1 MFKPFQPGSYSFVVA
16 AVCIAGVVGIALIGG
31 KPKPPEAG
39 PADDDPFVAV
49 PTNVALAGTP
59 KFDAI
64 PFDGQAAFKHLEEL
78 CALGPRPSGSPAMV
92 AQRELIAKHFTALG
106 ATVERQTFRV
116 RHPVDGSAVEM
127 TNLIIVWNPQA
138 KERYLVCTHYDTRP
152 YPDQDRVNPK
162 GRFVGAN
169 DGGSS
174 SALLMELG
182 RHMDKLRGKNGVDF
196 VFFDG
201 EELVYSEKDQYFLG
215 SEYFARAYRNERPAH
230 RYRQGVLL
238 DMVGDANL
246 NIRQEQNSVRL
257 ARGVV
262 ADVWG
267 AAARLGVRE
276 FQQLAGP
283 TVRDDHLPLN
293 EIARIQ
299 TADIIDFDYP
309 YWHTEGDTPDKC
321 SADSLEKVGK
331 VTFEWLRA
339 NVNR

>member
-1 MFKPFQPGSYSFVVA
+1 MFRFSRFGWYPLLLV
-16 AVCIAGVVGIALIGG
+16 AVCAAGVVGLALMG
-31 KPKPPEAG
+31 PKPTEEPVDETA
-39 PADDDPFVAV
+39 AAQ
-49 PTNVALAGTP
+49 ARYA
-59 KFDAI
+59 AI
-64 PFDGQAAFKHLEEL
+64 PFDGAAAFKHLEEL
-78 CALGPRPSGSPAMV
+78 CDLGPRPSGSKAMIEQQ
-92 AQRELIAKHFTALG
+92 AMIEKHFTALG
-106 ATVERQTFRV
+106 AKVERQTFRV
-116 RHPVDGSAVEM
+116 RHPVDGSPVEM
-127 TNLIIVWNPQA
+127 TNLIVVWNPDA

-152 YPDQDRVNPK
+152 YPDQDRLNPK

-182 RHMDKLRGKNGVDF
+182 RHMHKLKGKNGVDF
-196 VFFDG
+196 IYFDG
-201 EELVYSEKDQYFLG
+201 EELVFSEQDKYFLG
-215 SEYFARAYRNERPAH
+215 SEYFATTYRNAPPGGH
-230 RYRQGVLL
+230 RYIQGVLL

-246 NIRQEQNSVRL
+246 AIRQEQNSVQM
-257 ARGVV
+257 ARAVV
-262 ADVWG
+262 GDVWG

-293 EIARIQ
+293 QIARIK
-299 TADIIDFDYP
+299 TADLIDFDYP

-321 SADSLEKVGK
+321 SPVSLEKVGK